1 MKYLRQA
8 KKLRQ
13 FMIGAIRSVGKQKV
27 FCVGRNNTGLSM
39 VKDAYSQ
46 LGFVVGNQK
55 FGEHLLHEWAV
66 RDFRRLF
73 LLCLTAQAF
82 QDAPFSY
89 PFTFQALDLRF
100 PKSKFILTMCD
111 SPETWYQ
118 SRIKFHT
125 EFFGKG
131 QLPTM
136 SDLKSA
142 DYVYKGRMYEA
153 IRLRFDIPEND
164 PYNKE
169 ILIADY
175 NAHNQSVIEY
185 FRHRPDDLLTIN
197 VDQTD
202 VFNTLRE
209 FLKQN

>member
-1 MKYLRQA
+1 MQYVNKGKIIRNFA
-8 KKLRQ
+8 
-13 FMIGAIRSVGKQKV
+13 IGVIRSVGKQKI
-27 FCVGRNNTGLSM
+27 FCVGRNNSGLTM
-39 VKDAYSQ
+39 IKDAYLQ

-55 FGEHLLHEWAV
+55 LGEHLLHDWAV
-66 RDFRRLF
+66 RDFRRLYLICF
-73 LLCLTAQAF
+73 TAQAF

-100 PKSKFILTMCD
+100 PKSKFILTTRD
-111 SPETWYQ
+111 SPEIWYQ

-136 SDLKSA
+136 SDLKTA
-142 DYVYKGRMYEA
+142 DYVYKGRMYDA
-153 IRLRFDIPEND
+153 IRLRFDLPEND

-175 NAHNQSVIEY
+175 TAHNQAVVEY

-197 VDQTD
+197 VDQPD
-202 VFNTLRE
+202 AFKTLCE
-209 FLKQN
+209 FLRKI